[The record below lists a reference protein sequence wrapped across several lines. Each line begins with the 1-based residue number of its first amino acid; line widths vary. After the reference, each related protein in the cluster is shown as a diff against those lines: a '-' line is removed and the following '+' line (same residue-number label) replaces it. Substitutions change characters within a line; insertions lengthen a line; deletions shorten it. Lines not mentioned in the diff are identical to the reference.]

1 MSRIAMANNITAYT
15 LSLISQAKAKA
26 AENKVRKRE
35 ADKRRRVE
43 ALDYVHAN
51 LDKWYAEHIK
61 KMETELDY
69 NPLYFCVSDISD
81 GYLCMLK
88 NKFYKYSAYRF
99 KAVEFP
105 IRSLQGFY
113 YLEVFVDG

>member
-1 MSRIAMANNITAYT
+1 MTNNITAYT

-26 AENKVRKRE
+26 AENKIRKRE
-35 ADKRRRVE
+35 LEKQQITE
-43 ALDYVHAN
+43 ALDYIHAN
-51 LDKWYAEHIK
+51 LDKWYAEHIN
-61 KMETELDY
+61 KMETELEY
-69 NPLYFCVSDISD
+69 RPLYFCVSDISD
-81 GYLCMLK
+81 GYLHRLT

-105 IRSLQGFY
+105 IRSVQGFY